1 MTSTT
6 SLRRTPLYDTYKA
19 LGGKLVPF
27 AGWEMP
33 VQYAGG
39 ILAEHHEV
47 FGFAVGGGGAE
58 NALPDRDAG
67 KPAGLS
73 WAEAAALP
81 AAAIWRQL
89 A

>member
-1 MTSTT
+1 MRAV
-6 SLRRTPLYDTYKA
+6 LFNEY
-19 LGGKLVPF
+19 GGPDLLHV
-27 AGWEMP
+27 GE
-33 VQYAGG
+33 
-39 ILAEHHEV
+39 IEV